1 MEVPIR
7 FMQKYSTGKVISVL
21 FLLTMIVYIIMLS
34 YSIPAVSS
42 FAPELPIF
50 DLSPSGYSL
59 NYANELLNML
69 GTEGRNLYL
78 STQLPIDFIYPGLFS
93 ITYSLMLIWLFSK
106 TFNASSKIYY
116 FSLVPFLAGIF
127 DYVENI
133 FIIKM
138 INSFPDLQVT
148 TVKIASI
155 FTVLKSSFTL
165 FFFILLMAGF
175 AFLFKKQISNIR
187 NMNVQ

>member
-7 FMQKYSTGKVISVL
+7 FAQKYSTGKVISIL
-21 FLLTMIVYIIMLS
+21 FILTMAVYIAMLT
-34 YSIPAVSS
+34 YSIPAVSV

-50 DLSPSGYSL
+50 DLSPSGYSF
-59 NYANELLNML
+59 NYANELLTIL
-69 GTEGRNLYL
+69 GAEGRDLYL
-78 STQLPIDFIYPGLFS
+78 YTQLPLDFIYPGLFS
-93 ITYSLMLIWLFSK
+93 VTYSLLLIWLFGK
-106 TFNASSKIYY
+106 TFNVNSKIYY
-116 FSLVPFLAGIF
+116 FALIPFFAGIF

-138 INSFPDLQVT
+138 INSFPDLEVT

-165 FFFILLMAGF
+165 FFFILLIAGF
-175 AFLFKKQISNIR
+175 ALLFKKQISSIR
-187 NMNVQ
+187 KL

>member
-21 FLLTMIVYIIMLS
+21 FLLTMTVYIIMLS
-34 YSIPAVSS
+34 YSIPAVSA

-50 DLSPSGYSL
+50 DLSPSGYSFK
-59 NYANELLNML
+59 YANELLNVL
-69 GTEGRNLYL
+69 GAEGRSLYL
-78 STQLPIDFIYPGLFS
+78 STQLPLDFIYPGLFS
-93 ITYSLMLIWLFSK
+93 ITFSLMLIWLFGK
-106 TFNASSKIYY
+106 TFNVNSKVYY
-116 FSLVPFLAGIF
+116 FALIPFLAGIF

-148 TVKIASI
+148 TVKIASL
-155 FTVLKSSFTL
+155 FTVLKSSFTI
-165 FFFILLMAGF
+165 FFFILLIAGF
-175 AFLFKKQISNIR
+175 AFLFKKQISNIF
-187 NMNVQ
+187 